1 MQQKTFHI
9 IGHKSYPLLPI
20 KNTFLCLQTFS
31 RESFNS
37 KLFDQLSRNV
47 IPLHYDIK
55 AKVLELG
62 EGKLITENEQRIKF
76 MIRREMRDIMLH
88 APKNSTSLNIRKA
101 LLFSHDNDDQISDTG
116 ITMKSNALEKSY
128 YILSES
134 SLTFHFGDA
143 LSPANYTLI
152 LKYNNTVHD
161 SDKIMYRTSY
171 INNNGMKV

>member
-1 MQQKTFHI
+1 VQQKASRVIARKSLSTF
-9 IGHKSYPLLPI
+9 SI
-20 KNTFLCLQTFS
+20 KNTFLCVQPFS
-31 RESFNS
+31 RELFNN

-47 IPLHYDIK
+47 TPLHYDIK
-55 AKVLELG
+55 AKVMELG

-76 MIRREMRDIMLH
+76 MIRRETRDIMLH
-88 APKNSTSLNIRKA
+88 APKNSTSLNIHKA
-101 LLFSHDNDDQISDTG
+101 LLFTHDSDDQISDTG
-116 ITMKSNALEKSY
+116 IIMKSNTLEKSY

-134 SLTFHFGDA
+134 SLTFRFGDA
-143 LSPANYTLI
+143 LSPANYTLM